1 MSRTARH
8 TLTLAMAT
16 EDLAGDGE
24 LLNLRQAA
32 VVLKAIEHIVLTAI
46 EQGYDRITLGK
57 GLTFRITW
65 IKPKRRPVGF
75 GKDQKVVMAP
85 GSYRLVLVS
94 TQRLRKALK
103 KRQTA
108 SEPPVRDAC
117 QSATALGFE

>member
-1 MSRTARH
+1 MSRADRH
-8 TLTLAMAT
+8 TLTLAQVMDRLSDDMCGINLKQAT
-16 EDLAGDGE
+16 T
-24 LLNLRQAA
+24 
-32 VVLKAIEHIVLTAI
+32 VLKALERIVLTSI

-75 GKDQKVVMAP
+75 GKDQKVVLAP

-94 TQRLRKALK
+94 TLRLRQALK

-108 SEPPVRDAC
+108 PEPPVRGAC